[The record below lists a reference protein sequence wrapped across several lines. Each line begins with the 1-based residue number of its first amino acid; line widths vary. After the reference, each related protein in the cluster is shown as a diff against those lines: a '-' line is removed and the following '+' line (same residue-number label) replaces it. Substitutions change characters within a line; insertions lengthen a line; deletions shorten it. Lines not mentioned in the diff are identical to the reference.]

1 MDELRKVSLGDL
13 LALAIFQKKSRERQ
27 SRSFRLFIYNY
38 LLFYE
43 DYVQNAATQAARLTL
58 TALIATRYC
67 SGDIW

>member
-67 SGDIW
+67 SDDIW

>member
-67 SGDIW
+67 SGDIL